1 MDENELGASLQPGD
15 APLRVARA
23 TTPRQSVQGGRFA
36 RWHQEAS
43 QPAEEESWLITYLD
57 VMTLLLV
64 MMVVMLAFSG
74 PANKTSTE
82 KVAGASAAPSDAP
95 VAPPAVASAP
105 IAAASGPVPGA
116 PPLIAGGSI
125 VPQLRPP
132 IGPFEHLPLERLG
145 AQVAVIKSGDA
156 LRFRINSELL
166 FTPGE
171 ASLTPQGLRLL
182 DTLLPTFNLAVDRHI
197 VVEGHTDDTPIN
209 TANFPS
215 NWELAAGRAS
225 SVVRH
230 LQSRGLNPTRLSA
243 TGYAQT
249 RPIESNRTLQGQRAN
264 RRVDLILVLPR
275 SDG

>member
-1 MDENELGASLQPGD
+1 MA
-15 APLRVARA
+15 
-23 TTPRQSVQGGRFA
+23 GGN
-36 RWHQEAS
+36 
-43 QPAEEESWLITYLD
+43 I
-57 VMTLLLV
+57 
-64 MMVVMLAFSG
+64 
-74 PANKTSTE
+74 
-82 KVAGASAAPSDAP
+82 AAP
-95 VAPPAVASAP
+95 
-105 IAAASGPVPGA
+105 
-116 PPLIAGGSI
+116 
-125 VPQLRPP
+125 LRPP

-209 TANFPS
+209 TAKFPS

-275 SDG
+275 QDG

>member
-1 MDENELGASLQPGD
+1 MDENEAGVSLQPGD
-15 APLRVARA
+15 ADLRVARA
-23 TTPRQSVQGGRFA
+23 ITPRQSVQGGRFA

-43 QPAEEESWLITYLD
+43 PPAEEESWLITYLD

-74 PANKTSTE
+74 PANKTSRE
-82 KVAGASAAPSDAP
+82 KVAGASAAPVDAP

-116 PPLIAGGSI
+116 PPLMAGGSI

-182 DTLLPTFNLAVDRHI
+182 DTLLPTFNLAVDRNI

-249 RPIESNRTLQGQRAN
+249 RPIESNRTPQGQQAN

-275 SDG
+275 QGG